1 MPMRKNCINRNT
13 LRRLFPHIT
22 IPKGKEGKPL
32 TDELSIFVSSTIMGC
47 GYEARDFSDY
57 LEFARDHP
65 LVSTKHWA
73 EFYNAHKEN
82 NMWAVI
88 EKERFAYFKDG
99 IRKGPWK
106 ALGSLTPKPEQKKE
120 KEAPSS
126 EDRMMYAFEHGTV
139 LAEEFLKYFEQTA
152 NRVFGNYKRLAT
164 EQGVLEQ
171 FETNPL
177 VTIVTMQPSCCFHIA
192 TKFLADKM
200 TG

>member
-1 MPMRKNCINRNT
+1 MPRCKNCINRNT

-22 IPKGKEGKPL
+22 IPKGKDGKPL
-32 TDELSIFVSSTIMGC
+32 TDELSTFLSSTIMGC

-88 EKERFAYFKDG
+88 ENKRYAYFKDG

-106 ALGSLTPKPEQKKE
+106 PLGTPAAKPAQKKQQ
-120 KEAPSS
+120 EAPSS
-126 EDRMMYAFEHGTV
+126 EATMMYAFEHGPA
-139 LAEEFLKYFEQTA
+139 LATEFLKHFQQTA
-152 NRVFGNYKRLAT
+152 TAVFRNYKRLAT

-171 FETNPL
+171 FEANPL
-177 VTIVTMQPSCCFHIA
+177 VTIVTMQPGCCFHIA

-200 TG
+200 TA